1 MEDPAVRV
9 AFQGEPG
16 AYSEEA
22 VVRLFGEVE
31 TAPCTVLADA
41 FEAVTAGQVDRGVV
55 PVENSQA
62 GSINETYDLLLA
74 HDLVIAGELDLR
86 VSHCLMA
93 LPGQALGRIRRVYSH
108 PQALAQCDVY
118 LRRLGVE
125 VTPYY
130 DTAGSAKM
138 IREQHLA
145 DCAAVAS
152 RRAARIYR
160 LEILADGIETNPN
173 NFTRFLVIDRQ
184 PSLRAERSK
193 TSIVFVVENK
203 PGTLYA
209 ALGAL
214 ATRQINMTKIE
225 SRPGRQRPWDYIFYV
240 DVDGHAADAALRDA
254 LSELRKYT
262 TFLRVLGS
270 YPRSPQPAAAT

>member
-1 MEDPAVRV
+1 VRV
-9 AFQGEPG
+9 AFQGELG

-31 TAPCTVLADA
+31 TVPCTVLADV

-93 LPGQALGRIRRVYSH
+93 LPGQALDQIRHVYSH

-118 LRRLGVE
+118 LRRLGVD

-138 IREQHLA
+138 ICEQQLV
-145 DCAAVAS
+145 DCGAVAS
-152 RRAARIYR
+152 RLAARVYR
-160 LEILADGIETNPN
+160 VEILADGIETNPN
-173 NFTRFLVIDRQ
+173 NLTRFLVIDRQ
-184 PSLRAERSK
+184 ASPRAERSK

-214 ATRQINMTKIE
+214 ATRQINLTKIE

-254 LSELRKYT
+254 LGELRNYT

>member
-1 MEDPAVRV
+1 MRV

-31 TAPCTVLADA
+31 TVPCATLSDA
-41 FEAVTAGQVDRGVV
+41 FAAVTEGRVDRAVV

-74 HDLVIAGELDLR
+74 HRLVIQGELDLR

-93 LPGQALGRIRRVYSH
+93 LPGQSLAGIRRVYSH
-108 PQALAQCDVY
+108 PQALAQCDAF

-125 VTPYY
+125 VVATY

-138 IREQHLA
+138 IREQQLA
-145 DCAAVAS
+145 GAAAIAS
-152 RRAARIYR
+152 RRAAQIYH
-160 LEILADGIETNPN
+160 LEILAEGIETNPAN
-173 NFTRFLVIDRQ
+173 LTRFLVLGTEAA
-184 PSLRAERSK
+184 PRAARSK
-193 TSIVFVVENK
+193 TSVVFALQNR
-203 PGTLYA
+203 PGTLHR

-214 ATRQINMTKIE
+214 ATRQINLTKIE
-225 SRPGRQRPWDYIFYV
+225 SRPGRTRPWEYLFYV
-240 DVDGHAADAALRDA
+240 DFDGHVEDPPVREALQ
-254 LSELRKYT
+254 ELASHT

-270 YPRSPQPAAAT
+270 YPWSPPPSEERENL